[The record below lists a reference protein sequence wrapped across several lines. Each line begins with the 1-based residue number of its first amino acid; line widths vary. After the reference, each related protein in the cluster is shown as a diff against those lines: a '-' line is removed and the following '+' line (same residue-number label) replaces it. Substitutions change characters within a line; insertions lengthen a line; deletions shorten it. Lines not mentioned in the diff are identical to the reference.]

1 MSIQKVWKRSRTHQ
15 GKGQQKT
22 WTFMSHHSLRWPLQ
36 DNKSVHNRQD
46 EIFVPNKVPRYE
58 TDDIINSMSL
68 HLFNTKPVV
77 MKTLNVVSKNTI
89 GLSYLLM
96 VSCQHHLSVREN
108 RFCIRDIF
116 FLLFNEQANP
126 SSQPEAI
133 TWCLCVYLHNFRL
146 SMNVTCRVTKGLREP
161 LISYSNQLVLFVCFE
176 SLISIRWKR
185 VLIPH
190 SSGAWVRV
198 KWIMWTK

>member
-22 WTFMSHHSLRWPLQ
+22 WTFMSHRSLRWPLQ

-96 VSCQHHLSVREN
+96 VSCQHHLSVRES

-116 FLLFNEQANP
+116 FFSFSMSKPTHLANRRP
-126 SSQPEAI
+126 SHGVCVSICIIFSWVWMWLAGSQRDLEN
-133 TWCLCVYLHNFRL
+133 L
-146 SMNVTCRVTKGLREP
+146 
-161 LISYSNQLVLFVCFE
+161 
-176 SLISIRWKR
+176 
-185 VLIPH
+185 
-190 SSGAWVRV
+190 
-198 KWIMWTK
+198 